1 MTATINTLNFS
12 DVTAL
17 IGLHLLL
24 LDSQPWLWLFFCV
37 THFIRITERRLLPI
51 LLYSSGFNDFDRS
64 RRFVIC
70 RFHHI
75 TEWQFRSVPFFHAIH
90 WSLSFYSIVAV
101 LLLVRSLSLHI
112 NHNDNAAFLSR
123 TPSYTY
129 FILQFVA
136 IFLFLS
142 IGMYDGFLQF
152 CWTLVSWIWGLR
164 VC

>member
-1 MTATINTLNFS
+1 MTAINTS
-12 DVTAL
+12 GVTAV
-17 IGLHLLL
+17 IVVHLLL
-24 LDSQPWLWLFFCV
+24 PDSQPWPWLFFCV

-90 WSLSFYSIVAV
+90 WSLSFYRIVAL
-101 LLLVRSLSLHI
+101 LLLVRSLKVCI
-112 NHNDNAAFLSR
+112 WNKDNAALLSR
-123 TPSYTY
+123 TPSCTY
-129 FILQFVA
+129 FILQLAA

-142 IGMYDGFLQF
+142 IGMYDWFLQF
-152 CWTLVSWIWGLR
+152 CWTYVLWIWGLR
-164 VC
+164 IC